1 MAENRP
7 PLRGPSALLVVTVL
21 AVAGCGGGRQSAPP
35 TQTHS
40 GVQKPLVPELCS
52 SLSAGDVTRVT
63 GISPVNE
70 RGLGRFPGSGRL
82 CGTIYFDT
90 AGSLLVQITEDSG
103 DPAALGRLRRA
114 AESQFSR
121 AGVQSMPAFGA
132 GGFLARRRILTFL
145 RGGRI
150 VTLQTGYLADGRL
163 SLTVPQLTRLGR
175 LVAGRT

>member
-7 PLRGPSALLVVTVL
+7 PLRSPSALLVVTVL
-21 AVAGCGGGRQSAPP
+21 AVAGCGGGKQSAPA
-35 TQTHS
+35 TQTQS

-52 SLSAGDVTRVT
+52 SLSGGDVTRVT

-70 RGLGRFPGSGRL
+70 RGLARFPGSGRL

-90 AGSLLVQITEDSG
+90 AGSLLAQITEDSG
-103 DPAALGRLRRA
+103 ELAALRRLRA
-114 AESQFSR
+114 TAESQFSR
-121 AGVQSMPAFGA
+121 ADVRSMPAFGDGA
-132 GGFLARRRILTFL
+132 FLARRRILIFL

-150 VTLQTGYLADGRL
+150 ITLQTGYLPDGHL

-175 LVAGRT
+175 LVAGRA